1 MRATLR
7 KMGGHTMSLFICAKC
22 GCVENTATSDY
33 WVVVHNLFP
42 IEYDGSLKGYEGK
55 PLCSE
60 CGRIVFDETGNNA
73 RMVPGKWHGKFP
85 KRHATEE
92 QKRRAGRNGRIY

>member
-1 MRATLR
+1 
-7 KMGGHTMSLFICAKC
+7 MSLFICAKC

-33 WVVVHNLFP
+33 WAVAHNLFP
-42 IEYDGSLKGYEGK
+42 IEYGGSLKGYEGK

-60 CGRIVFDETGNNA
+60 CGRIVFDGDGNNA

-85 KRHATEE
+85 KRQATEK
-92 QKRRAGRNGRIY
+92 QKRSAGKNGIIT